1 MLLQLLHLLAVV
13 AEAMSG
19 ALMGMRRGMDRV
31 GLCLVGAVTAL
42 GAGTLRDVLLGHEP
56 LAWISHP
63 DYVLITIAAAS
74 VAAACAKWLRHWQG
88 LFVTVD
94 AIGLIAFTVIGCD
107 VPATTD
113 VSPPS
118 SCWPRACWP
127 RACTG
132 NLGYS
137 PPPIRAAQVNRAV
150 RYPHSMIQKKK
161 SQSHDPY
168 APVAKNQL
176 LAARLPMWRSK
187 FIVLL
192 VFGAFAALAGR
203 AFWVQVVNQDFYVD
217 QGQKRYQRTI
227 ELDAT
232 RGRIVDRNGS
242 MLAVSLATYEIWAS
256 PKLIDEAAFVPL
268 SRLLDLPL
276 AELRR
281 RLNGDKTFVLLKR
294 QVDAETAGHLSKAGL
309 AGITQIAD
317 SKRFYP
323 EGESAAHVV
332 GFTDIEDD
340 GQEGVE
346 LAANEQLLGVPG
358 QREVIRDRLG
368 RVVSET
374 RPLVP
379 AQNGETIHLTIDRRI
394 QQLAYAQLKDAIARH
409 HAEAGSVVVLDARN
423 GEILALANYPSFDP
437 NDRAR
442 LTGRQLR
449 NRAVVDTF
457 EPGSTIKP
465 VVVALSI
472 DEGKVRPHSVIDTAP
487 GWYKIGPA
495 VIHDTSNHGVMT
507 VAEAVQKSSNIAL
520 AKLALNLP
528 AEKIWTKY
536 QEYGLG
542 LRPELTFPGV
552 ASGKVRPYKRWRP
565 IEQATM
571 AYGYGLSTSLLQIAQ
586 VYTAYAGDGTMH
598 HVSLLRNAA
607 GAATQSG
614 DAGHAVTTPA
624 TARAI
629 RSMLEMATG
638 VGGTGRAATVEGY
651 RVGGKTGTARKQVG
665 ATYAKNRYRALFVG
679 MAPMSDPRLIVAVM
693 IDDPAGKAFYGGTVA
708 GPVFSGVTG
717 GALQLLGVPPDA
729 PGT

>member
-1 MLLQLLHLLAVV
+1 MV
-13 AEAMSG
+13 
-19 ALMGMRRGMDRV
+19 
-31 GLCLVGAVTAL
+31 
-42 GAGTLRDVLLGHEP
+42 
-56 LAWISHP
+56 
-63 DYVLITIAAAS
+63 
-74 VAAACAKWLRHWQG
+74 
-88 LFVTVD
+88 
-94 AIGLIAFTVIGCD
+94 
-107 VPATTD
+107 
-113 VSPPS
+113 
-118 SCWPRACWP
+118 
-127 RACTG
+127 
-132 NLGYS
+132 
-137 PPPIRAAQVNRAV
+137 
-150 RYPHSMIQKKK
+150 QKKK

-192 VFGAFAALAGR
+192 VFGAFASLAGR
-203 AFWVQVVNQDFYVD
+203 AFWVQVANQDFYVD

-256 PKLIDEAAFVPL
+256 PKLLDEAAFAPL
-268 SRLLDLPL
+268 SKLLDLPL

-294 QVDAETAGHLSKAGL
+294 QVDADTADHLNKLGL

-332 GFTDIEDD
+332 GFTDIEDN

-379 AQNGETIHLTIDRRI
+379 AQNGDTIHLTIDRRI
-394 QQLAYAQLKDAIARH
+394 QQLAYAQLKDAIAKH

-472 DEGKVRPHSVIDTAP
+472 DEGKVRPQSIIDTAP

-495 VIHDTSNHGVMT
+495 VIHDTSNHGAMT

-528 AEKIWTKY
+528 AEKIWNKY

-586 VYTAYAGDGTMH
+586 VYTAYAGDGTLH
-598 HVSLLRNAA
+598 PVSLLRKEGNTDRDADGNAA
-607 GAATQSG
+607 ANDAAQATG
-614 DAGHAVTTPA
+614 KGHAVTTPA

-638 VGGTGRAATVEGY
+638 QGGTGRAAAVEGY
-651 RVGGKTGTARKQVG
+651 RIGGKTGTARKQVG

-708 GPVFSGVTG
+708 GPVFGAVTG

-729 PGT
+729 

>member
-1 MLLQLLHLLAVV
+1 
-13 AEAMSG
+13 
-19 ALMGMRRGMDRV
+19 
-31 GLCLVGAVTAL
+31 
-42 GAGTLRDVLLGHEP
+42 
-56 LAWISHP
+56 
-63 DYVLITIAAAS
+63 
-74 VAAACAKWLRHWQG
+74 
-88 LFVTVD
+88 
-94 AIGLIAFTVIGCD
+94 
-107 VPATTD
+107 
-113 VSPPS
+113 
-118 SCWPRACWP
+118 
-127 RACTG
+127 
-132 NLGYS
+132 
-137 PPPIRAAQVNRAV
+137 
-150 RYPHSMIQKKK
+150 MIQKKK

-168 APVAKNQL
+168 VPVAKNHL
-176 LAARLPMWRSK
+176 LSARLPMWRSK
-187 FIVLL
+187 LIVLL
-192 VFGAFAALAGR
+192 VFGAFASLAVR

-242 MLAVSLATYEIWAS
+242 MLAVSLATYEIWAT
-256 PKLIDEAAFVPL
+256 PKLLDEAAFPPL
-268 SRLLDLPL
+268 SKLLDVPL

-281 RLNGDKTFVLLKR
+281 RLTADKTFVLLKR
-294 QVDAETAGHLSKAGL
+294 QVDADTADHVGKLGL
-309 AGITQIAD
+309 AGITHIAD

-332 GFTDIEDD
+332 GFTDIEDN

-374 RPLVP
+374 GPLVP

-394 QQLAYAQLKDAIARH
+394 QQLAYAQLKAAIAKH

-437 NDRAR
+437 NDRAL

-472 DEGKVRPHSVIDTAP
+472 DQGKVRPQSIVDTAP

-495 VIHDTSNHGVMT
+495 VIHDTSNHGAMT

-528 AEKIWTKY
+528 AETIWTKY

-542 LRPELTFPGV
+542 IRPDLTFPGV

-598 HVSLLRNAA
+598 HVSLLRDPASGANSATAGSAA
-607 GAATQSG
+607 ADAPVATRKSQ
-614 DAGHAVTTPA
+614 AVTTPA

-638 VGGTGRAATVEGY
+638 PGGTGRAAAVEGY
-651 RVGGKTGTARKQVG
+651 RIGGKTGTARKQVG
-665 ATYAKNRYRALFVG
+665 TSYAKNRYRALFVG

-708 GPVFSGVTG
+708 GPVFGAVTG

-729 PGT
+729 

>member
-1 MLLQLLHLLAVV
+1 
-13 AEAMSG
+13 
-19 ALMGMRRGMDRV
+19 
-31 GLCLVGAVTAL
+31 
-42 GAGTLRDVLLGHEP
+42 
-56 LAWISHP
+56 
-63 DYVLITIAAAS
+63 
-74 VAAACAKWLRHWQG
+74 
-88 LFVTVD
+88 
-94 AIGLIAFTVIGCD
+94 
-107 VPATTD
+107 
-113 VSPPS
+113 
-118 SCWPRACWP
+118 
-127 RACTG
+127 
-132 NLGYS
+132 
-137 PPPIRAAQVNRAV
+137 
-150 RYPHSMIQKKK
+150 MIQQKK

-168 APVAKNQL
+168 ASVAKNPL
-176 LAARLPMWRSK
+176 LAARLPTWRSK

-203 AFWVQVVNQDFYVD
+203 ALWVQVVNRDFYID

-242 MLAVSLATYEIWAS
+242 MLAVSLATYEIWAT
-256 PKLIDEAAFVPL
+256 PRQVDETAAVPL
-268 SRLLDLPL
+268 AKLLDLPL

-281 RLNGDKTFVLLKR
+281 RLNGDKSFVLLKR
-294 QVDAETAGHLSKAGL
+294 QVDADTAAQLSRLGL

-332 GFTDIEDD
+332 GFTDIEDN

-346 LAANEQLLGVPG
+346 LAANEHLLGVPG

-379 AQNGETIHLTIDRRI
+379 ARNGETIHLTIDRRI
-394 QQLAYAQLKDAIARH
+394 QQLAYGQLKEAIAKH

-465 VVVALSI
+465 LVVALSI
-472 DEGKVRPHSVIDTAP
+472 DEGKVRPQSVIDTAP

-507 VAEAVQKSSNIAL
+507 VSEAVQKSSNIAL

-528 AEKIWTKY
+528 AETIWTKY
-536 QEYGLG
+536 QQYGLG

-571 AYGYGLSTSLLQIAQ
+571 AYGYGLSASLLQMAQ
-586 VYTAYAGDGTMH
+586 IYTAYAGDGTMQR
-598 HVSLLRNAA
+598 VSLLRNGAHAA
-607 GAATQSG
+607 APSVDT
-614 DAGHAVTTPA
+614 DLAVTKPA

-629 RSMLEMATG
+629 RAMLEMATG
-638 VGGTGRAATVEGY
+638 EGGTGRAAVVPGY
-651 RVGGKTGTARKQVG
+651 RIGGKTGTARKQVG

-708 GPVFSGVTG
+708 GPVFSEVTG

-729 PGT
+729 PGI

>member
-1 MLLQLLHLLAVV
+1 
-13 AEAMSG
+13 
-19 ALMGMRRGMDRV
+19 
-31 GLCLVGAVTAL
+31 
-42 GAGTLRDVLLGHEP
+42 
-56 LAWISHP
+56 
-63 DYVLITIAAAS
+63 
-74 VAAACAKWLRHWQG
+74 
-88 LFVTVD
+88 
-94 AIGLIAFTVIGCD
+94 
-107 VPATTD
+107 
-113 VSPPS
+113 
-118 SCWPRACWP
+118 
-127 RACTG
+127 
-132 NLGYS
+132 
-137 PPPIRAAQVNRAV
+137 
-150 RYPHSMIQKKK
+150 MIQKKK
-161 SQSHDPY
+161 SQPRDPY

-176 LAARLPMWRSK
+176 LVARLPMWRSK
-187 FIVLL
+187 FIVVL

-203 AFWVQVVNQDFYVD
+203 ALWVQVVNRDFYID

-256 PKLIDEAAFVPL
+256 PKLLDEAALPPL
-268 SRLLDLPL
+268 SKLLDLPL

-281 RLNGDKTFVLLKR
+281 RLSGDKTFVLLKR
-294 QVDAETAGHLSKAGL
+294 QVDADTAGHLSKLGL

-332 GFTDIEDD
+332 GFTDIEDN

-346 LAANEQLLGVPG
+346 LAANEQLLGMPG
-358 QREVIRDRLG
+358 HREVIRDRLG

-379 AQNGETIHLTIDRRI
+379 AHNGETIHLTIDRRI
-394 QQLAYAQLKDAIARH
+394 QQLAYGQLKDAIAKHR
-409 HAEAGSVVVLDARN
+409 AEAGSVVVLDARN

-472 DEGKVRPHSVIDTAP
+472 DEGKVRPQSVIDTAP

-495 VIHDTSNHGVMT
+495 VIHDTSNHGAMT

-542 LRPELTFPGV
+542 LRPNLTFPGV

-571 AYGYGLSTSLLQIAQ
+571 AYGYGLSASLLQIAQ
-586 VYTAYAGDGTMH
+586 IYTAYAGDGTMH
-598 HVSLLRNAA
+598 PVRLLRESTEEGGNSA
-607 GAATQSG
+607 GASDETR
-614 DAGHAVTTPA
+614 HAVTTPG

-638 VGGTGRAATVEGY
+638 DGGTGRAATVEGY

-708 GPVFSGVTG
+708 GPVFSAVTG

-729 PGT
+729 

>member
-1 MLLQLLHLLAVV
+1 
-13 AEAMSG
+13 
-19 ALMGMRRGMDRV
+19 
-31 GLCLVGAVTAL
+31 
-42 GAGTLRDVLLGHEP
+42 
-56 LAWISHP
+56 
-63 DYVLITIAAAS
+63 
-74 VAAACAKWLRHWQG
+74 
-88 LFVTVD
+88 
-94 AIGLIAFTVIGCD
+94 
-107 VPATTD
+107 
-113 VSPPS
+113 
-118 SCWPRACWP
+118 
-127 RACTG
+127 
-132 NLGYS
+132 
-137 PPPIRAAQVNRAV
+137 
-150 RYPHSMIQKKK
+150 MIQKKK
-161 SQSHDPY
+161 SQPHDPY
-168 APVAKNQL
+168 APVVKNQL

-192 VFGAFAALAGR
+192 VFGAFASLAGR

-242 MLAVSLATYEIWAS
+242 MLAVSLATYEIWAN
-256 PKLIDEAAFVPL
+256 PKLIDEAAFAPL
-268 SRLLDLPL
+268 SKLLDLPL

-281 RLNGDKTFVLLKR
+281 RLNGDKIFVLLKR
-294 QVDAETAGHLSKAGL
+294 QVDADTAGRLGKLGL

-332 GFTDIEDD
+332 GFTDIEDN

-374 RPLVP
+374 RPRVP
-379 AQNGETIHLTIDRRI
+379 AQNGDTIQLTIDRRI
-394 QQLAYAQLKDAIARH
+394 QQLAYAQLKEAIAQHR
-409 HAEAGSVVVLDARN
+409 AEAGSVVVLDARN

-472 DEGKVRPHSVIDTAP
+472 DEGKVRPQSVIDTAP
-487 GWYKIGPA
+487 GWYRIGPA
-495 VIHDTSNHGVMT
+495 VIHDTSNHGAMT

-598 HVSLLRNAA
+598 HVSLLRDRTD
-607 GAATQSG
+607 GAAPAS
-614 DAGHAVTTPA
+614 DKGHAVTTPT

-638 VGGTGRAATVEGY
+638 VGGTGRAAAVEGY
-651 RVGGKTGTARKQVG
+651 RIGGKTGTARKQVG

-708 GPVFSGVTG
+708 GPVFGAVTG

-729 PGT
+729 

>member
-1 MLLQLLHLLAVV
+1 
-13 AEAMSG
+13 
-19 ALMGMRRGMDRV
+19 
-31 GLCLVGAVTAL
+31 
-42 GAGTLRDVLLGHEP
+42 
-56 LAWISHP
+56 
-63 DYVLITIAAAS
+63 
-74 VAAACAKWLRHWQG
+74 
-88 LFVTVD
+88 
-94 AIGLIAFTVIGCD
+94 
-107 VPATTD
+107 
-113 VSPPS
+113 
-118 SCWPRACWP
+118 
-127 RACTG
+127 
-132 NLGYS
+132 
-137 PPPIRAAQVNRAV
+137 
-150 RYPHSMIQKKK
+150 MIQKKK

-192 VFGAFAALAGR
+192 VFGAFASLTGR

-256 PKLIDEAAFVPL
+256 PKLIDEAAVAPL

-294 QVDAETAGHLSKAGL
+294 QVDAETAGHLSKLGL

-332 GFTDIEDD
+332 GFTDIEDN
-340 GQEGVE
+340 GQEGIE

-394 QQLAYAQLKDAIARH
+394 QQLAYAQLKEAVARH

-472 DEGKVRPHSVIDTAP
+472 DEGKVRPQSIIDTAP
-487 GWYKIGPA
+487 GWYRIGPA
-495 VIHDTSNHGVMT
+495 VIHDTSNHGAMS

-598 HVSLLRNAA
+598 RVSLLRSGA
-607 GAATQSG
+607 GNVEQSA

-651 RVGGKTGTARKQVG
+651 RIGGKTGTARKQVG

-729 PGT
+729 PAI

>member
-1 MLLQLLHLLAVV
+1 
-13 AEAMSG
+13 
-19 ALMGMRRGMDRV
+19 
-31 GLCLVGAVTAL
+31 
-42 GAGTLRDVLLGHEP
+42 
-56 LAWISHP
+56 
-63 DYVLITIAAAS
+63 
-74 VAAACAKWLRHWQG
+74 
-88 LFVTVD
+88 
-94 AIGLIAFTVIGCD
+94 
-107 VPATTD
+107 
-113 VSPPS
+113 
-118 SCWPRACWP
+118 
-127 RACTG
+127 
-132 NLGYS
+132 
-137 PPPIRAAQVNRAV
+137 
-150 RYPHSMIQKKK
+150 MIQKKK
-161 SQSHDPY
+161 SQPRDPY

-176 LAARLPMWRSK
+176 LVARLPMWRSK
-187 FIVLL
+187 FIVVL

-203 AFWVQVVNQDFYVD
+203 ALWVQVVNRDFYID

-256 PKLIDEAAFVPL
+256 PKLLDEAALPPL
-268 SRLLDLPL
+268 SKLLDLPL

-281 RLNGDKTFVLLKR
+281 RLSGDKTFVLLKR
-294 QVDAETAGHLSKAGL
+294 QVDADTAGHLSKLGL

-332 GFTDIEDD
+332 GFTDIEDN

-358 QREVIRDRLG
+358 HREVIRDRLG

-394 QQLAYAQLKDAIARH
+394 QQLAYGQLKDAIAKHR
-409 HAEAGSVVVLDARN
+409 AEAGSVVVLDARN

-472 DEGKVRPHSVIDTAP
+472 DEGKVRPQSVIDTAP

-495 VIHDTSNHGVMT
+495 VIHDTSNHGAMT

-542 LRPELTFPGV
+542 LRPDLTFPGV

-571 AYGYGLSTSLLQIAQ
+571 AYGYGLSASLLQIAQ
-586 VYTAYAGDGTMH
+586 IYTAYAGDGTIH
-598 HVSLLRNAA
+598 RVRLLREGTEAGGNDA
-607 GAATQSG
+607 GASAQTR
-614 DAGHAVTTPA
+614 HAVTTPG

-638 VGGTGRAATVEGY
+638 DGGTGRAATVEGY

-708 GPVFSGVTG
+708 GPVFSAVTG

-729 PGT
+729 